1 MGTVVQIATILSPIV
16 AVVLA
21 WWMMRSSEKDTAK
34 QIESIKK
41 LSQQQIE
48 ATVKQVELEIEK
60 NLLLAKQAKEEWEGI
75 KSINN
80 SGMAHMVE
88 AKKIMM
94 ERFQEEKPERDYKL
108 YCGFI
113 KNLEQIK
120 QGLRIWG
127 HISGV

>member
-120 QGLRIWG
+120 QGLMSRMNELN
-127 HISGV
+127 